1 MKAKAVISLSLCL
14 TLAFSFCACLKSRK
28 PAVTEPASTTK
39 ITTTTTTAPST
50 TKPATKP
57 YIQPKNDDS
66 KYKLDKYSH
75 LSSYEKEVYDT
86 IVYALENGEET
97 IEISGEEMKNQVF
110 DKVFY
115 YSLVVDH
122 PEYFY
127 VRPFSEG
134 YSNGEE
140 VVQADFRIKY
150 IYSAEQIEA
159 KQAKIDAIVSALKK
173 KLPKN
178 ATNYDKALL
187 VYDYIIDNCAYA
199 DEFKDFANAAA
210 QQSPVSTIEGC
221 LLNKRA
227 VCTGYSRA
235 YKYILNKMGI
245 KCTVVNNPEH
255 EWNLLM
261 LDNEYYYTDVT
272 WSDTEQTRYKYFAV
286 TTKEISKD
294 HALPQENLPVC
305 TATKDSYK
313 GKNGLT

>member
-1 MKAKAVISLSLCL
+1 MKAKSIISLSLCL
-14 TLAFSFCACLKSRK
+14 TLAFAFCACLKSRK
-28 PAVTEPASTTK
+28 QTTTKAAITTK
-39 ITTTTTTAPST
+39 ITTTITT
-50 TKPATKP
+50 TKPTTVTTTKP
-57 YIQPKNDDS
+57 VTQPKNNDS
-66 KYKLDKYSH
+66 AYRLDKYSH
-75 LSSYEKEVYDT
+75 LSDYEKEVYDT
-86 IVYALENGEET
+86 ILSALENGEEK
-97 IEISGEEMKNQVF
+97 IEISGDEMTDQVF

-140 VVQADFRIKY
+140 VVKADFRIKY
-150 IYSAEQIEA
+150 IYSAEQIAE
-159 KQAKIDAIVSALKK
+159 KQAKIDDIVASLKK

-199 DEFKDFANAAA
+199 DEFDNTDNTAA

-245 KCTVVNNPEH
+245 KCSVVSNPEH
-255 EWNLLM
+255 EWNILM
-261 LDNEYYYTDVT
+261 LDNDYYYTDVT

-286 TTKEISKD
+286 TTKQIAKD
-294 HALPQENLPVC
+294 HALPEEELPNC
-305 TATKDSYK
+305 TATKDNYNVRNS
-313 GKNGLT
+313 LT